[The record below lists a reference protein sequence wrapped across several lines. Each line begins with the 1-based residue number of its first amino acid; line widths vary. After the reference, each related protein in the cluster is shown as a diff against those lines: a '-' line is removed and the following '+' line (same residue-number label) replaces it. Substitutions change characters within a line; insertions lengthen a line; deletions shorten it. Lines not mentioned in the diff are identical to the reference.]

1 MLVDCIAIRMKGGH
15 YISNRSFER
24 MIKALVLFMKD
35 NNMLRVLDPISL
47 RLRKET
53 GNLEGK
59 GTLRDK
65 QQNMLSLLDPTN
77 TFVSWQTDIIL
88 WWT

>member
-1 MLVDCIAIRMKGGH
+1 MKGGH

-47 RLRKET
+47 RLRKKT

-59 GTLRDK
+59 GTLRVK
-65 QQNMLSLLDPTN
+65 QQNMPSLLDPTH
-77 TFVSWQTDIIL
+77 TFVS
-88 WWT
+88 